1 MGIVNV
7 TPDSF
12 SDGGRG
18 SDEAIGHGLHL
29 FREGAD
35 ILDIGGE
42 SSRPGASPV
51 SAQEELARVIPVIE
65 ALVRENIPVSVDTV
79 KPEVM
84 KEAIRC
90 GACLINDIRAL
101 EGVDL
106 EFIAR
111 SEVGV
116 CLMHMQGE
124 PRTMQNAPV
133 YRDVVDEVGKYL
145 GDRIEAM
152 TNAGIAKQRIVIDP
166 GFGFGKTLE
175 QNLELLRNLE
185 QLKLHGVPILAGLS
199 RKSML
204 GAITG
209 KPVERRD
216 PASLAASLL
225 ALERGADIV
234 RVHEVAG
241 MRDAIMILDQI
252 RGKKK

>member
-12 SDGGRG
+12 SDGGRCV
-18 SDEAIGHGLHL
+18 DEAIDHGLLL
-29 FREGAD
+29 FSEGAD

-42 SSRPGASPV
+42 SSRPGAFPV
-51 SAQEELARVIPVIE
+51 SVEEELARVLPVIE

-90 GACLINDIRAL
+90 GACMINDIRAL
-101 EGVDL
+101 EGIDPG
-106 EFIAR
+106 FIAR

-124 PRTMQNAPV
+124 PRTMQDAPL
-133 YRDVVDEVGKYL
+133 YRDVVEEVSEYL
-145 GDRIEAM
+145 GERIDSAVS
-152 TNAGIAKQRIVIDP
+152 AGIAKHRIVIDP

-185 QLKLHGVPILAGLS
+185 KLKLHGVPILAGLS
-199 RKSML
+199 RKTML

-209 KPVERRD
+209 RAVNRRD
-216 PASLAASLL
+216 AASLAASLL

-234 RVHEVAG
+234 RVHEVTG

-252 RGKKK
+252 RGKKT